1 MSRIVAIIGRPNVGK
16 STLFNRLVGGR
27 NAIVEDT
34 PGVTRDRHY
43 GTVEWNGESF
53 ILIDTGGFVQGSGD
67 IFESAIR
74 DQVRIAM
81 EEASLLLFM
90 VDVVDGITP
99 LDEEV
104 SLLIRKNKK
113 KVILVVNKV
122 DNNER
127 LLGEGEFYRF
137 GIEDMYS
144 ISAVSGSGTGEL
156 LDKITE
162 YMEDEKLDVPPSDLP
177 KIAIVGKPNVGK
189 SSLVNALLGVERNI
203 VTDIP
208 GTTRDTIHSHYNA
221 FGKEFTLIDTAGI
234 RKKAKVKEN
243 IEFYSVMRSINAIED
258 CDVMVLMI
266 DAQSGIESQDL
277 NLLHLAEKNGKGVVI
292 LVNKWDLIEKENKT
306 MKEFEERVKQSL
318 QPFTDVPILFISVI
332 EKQRIHKAVETFLE
346 VYDNLHRK
354 IPTHKLNDV
363 MLEVIQKYEP
373 PAIKGKHIRIKF
385 VTQLP
390 TRSVSFAFFCNLPQ
404 YISDAYRRY
413 LENQLRLNF
422 NFHGVPIR
430 IYFRKK

>member
-1 MSRIVAIIGRPNVGK
+1 
-16 STLFNRLVGGR
+16 
-27 NAIVEDT
+27 
-34 PGVTRDRHY
+34 
-43 GTVEWNGESF
+43 
-53 ILIDTGGFVQGSGD
+53 
-67 IFESAIR
+67 
-74 DQVRIAM
+74 
-81 EEASLLLFM
+81 
-90 VDVVDGITP
+90 
-99 LDEEV
+99 
-104 SLLIRKNKK
+104 
-113 KVILVVNKV
+113 
-122 DNNER
+122 
-127 LLGEGEFYRF
+127 
-137 GIEDMYS
+137 
-144 ISAVSGSGTGEL
+144 
-156 LDKITE
+156 
-162 YMEDEKLDVPPSDLP
+162 
-177 KIAIVGKPNVGK
+177 
-189 SSLVNALLGVERNI
+189 
-203 VTDIP
+203 
-208 GTTRDTIHSHYNA
+208 
-221 FGKEFTLIDTAGI
+221 
-234 RKKAKVKEN
+234 
-243 IEFYSVMRSINAIED
+243 
-258 CDVMVLMI
+258 
-266 DAQSGIESQDL
+266 
-277 NLLHLAEKNGKGVVI
+277 
-292 LVNKWDLIEKENKT
+292 